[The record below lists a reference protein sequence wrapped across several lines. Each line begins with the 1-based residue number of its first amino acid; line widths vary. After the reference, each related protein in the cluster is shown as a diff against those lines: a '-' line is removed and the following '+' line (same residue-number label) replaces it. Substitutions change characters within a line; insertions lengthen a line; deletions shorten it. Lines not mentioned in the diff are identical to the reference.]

1 METERWPV
9 TTGYRHRKEGKEWY
23 SLVEGGKLSGGYKVK
38 RDWKV
43 TDQRHE
49 TRLKRWIL
57 QRFKMCYK
65 VFKAFLLT
73 WWKLANWKSPL
84 FEILLYIRGGV
95 IVSSSFVLY
104 HCCNVTFFLY
114 CLKIFVSKKK
124 KKWTNFKI
132 YSYLIS

>member
-1 METERWPV
+1 MTRYDWLSAQK
-9 TTGYRHRKEGKEWY
+9 GREGMVFPRRGWKIVRR
-23 SLVEGGKLSGGYKVK
+23 LQGKK
-38 RDWKV
+38 
-43 TDQRHE
+43 
-49 TRLKRWIL
+49 RLKGDWSKTRNSLKKVNFTKVQDVL
-57 QRFKMCYK
+57 QGIQS
-65 VFKAFLLT
+65 LLADLMKT
-73 WWKLANWKSPL
+73 CKLKIPPFRN
-84 FEILLYIRGGV
+84 LLYIRGGV